1 MPTSTHA
8 LNSYRLPNPQAR
20 QEGGARPPLAGRV
33 IIGDARS
40 TTAIDV
46 QDVRIGRRGITCA
59 FPWALS
65 EGSHAWIEVELPTGQ
80 KLRPLV
86 AVLKSSAGALSAR
99 IVHLFP
105 MQQRALEA
113 WVGSATGY

>member
-1 MPTSTHA
+1 MPASNHA
-8 LNSYRLPNPQAR
+8 FRLPNVSAR
-20 QEGGARPPLAGRV
+20 QETGARVPLTGRV

-46 QDVRIGRRGITCA
+46 QDVRIGRRGVTCA
-59 FPWALS
+59 FPWALA
-65 EGSHAWIEVELPTGQ
+65 EGSHAWIEVELPSGQ

-86 AVLKSSAGALSAR
+86 SVLKSSAGALSAR

-105 MQQRALEA
+105 VQQRALEA

>member
-1 MPTSTHA
+1 MHASTHA
-8 LNSYRLPNPQAR
+8 STSYRLPTSQSRQDTGAR
-20 QEGGARPPLAGRV
+20 QPLEGRV

-46 QDVRIGRRGITCA
+46 KDVRIGRRGITCA
-59 FPWALS
+59 FPWALP
-65 EGSHAWIEVELPTGQ
+65 EGSHAWVEVELPTGQ

-86 AVLKSSAGALSAR
+86 AVLRSSAGALSVR

-105 MQQRALEA
+105 VQQRALEA
-113 WVGSATGY
+113 WVGSASGY